1 MKDHLK
7 VLEGPNIIQ
16 TSRFNIQF
24 NMNCLITWSFRLFF
38 LIILL
43 YHLQFYSLISHA
55 YLRTSLSIFLPSPL
69 ESSIPFSNSAY
80 LLTSSISS
88 IVLILVLTLY
98 LFITLYKQTLK
109 ISCVYK
115 IITNVSWYFLMLLKW
130 WHSDVVIFKGSIS
143 FIFWFNDQ
151 VLQDKW
157 HLDFAYFYIIQ
168 MNL

>member
-16 TSRFNIQF
+16 TSRFN
-24 NMNCLITWSFRLFF
+24 MNCLITWSFRLFF
-38 LIILL
+38 LNILL

-130 WHSDVVIFKGSIS
+130 WHSDVVILRVHF
-143 FIFWFNDQ
+143 
-151 VLQDKW
+151 
-157 HLDFAYFYIIQ
+157 HLYFDLMIRCCKI
-168 MNL
+168 NGT